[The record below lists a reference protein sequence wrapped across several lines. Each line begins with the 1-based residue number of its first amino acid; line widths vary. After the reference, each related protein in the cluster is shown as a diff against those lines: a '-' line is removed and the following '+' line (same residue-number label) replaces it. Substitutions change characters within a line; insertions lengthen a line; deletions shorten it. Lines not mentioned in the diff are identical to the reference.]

1 MTPQEFWRA
10 MYPGKFEKVPDFEE
24 ATRDLTWDGI
34 IQSLKRNR
42 EQDLKILQMQER
54 ELSILQRLRDGD
66 YEPEIGQLT
75 FCCPVCGSTYMHIQ
89 SVATLKC
96 GDESGD
102 APIPGTDALYDGEG
116 YRRPAVA
123 ILIEGESCGHLFRL
137 RVQQHKGE
145 IFIFTET
152 MEWQAIERP
161 VRSTP
166 ITQEALAILEAV
178 DVPND

>member
-10 MYPGKFEKVPDFEE
+10 MYPAKFEADPLFEE
-24 ATRDLTWDGI
+24 ATRNLTWDSI
-34 IQSLKRNR
+34 IQSLKKSR
-42 EQDLKILQMQER
+42 QDDLKILQIQER
-54 ELSILQRLRDGD
+54 ELSILKRLRDGD
-66 YEPEIGQLT
+66 YDPHIGQLT

-102 APIPGTDALYDGEG
+102 EPIPGTDTLYEG
-116 YRRPAVA
+116 VGWRRPAVA
-123 ILIEGESCGHLFRL
+123 ILIDGESCGHQFRL

-152 MEWQAIERP
+152 MEWQEIERSA
-161 VRSTP
+161 RSTP
-166 ITQEALAILEAV
+166 ITAEALAILESV
-178 DVPND
+178 DDF